1 MDTQTPQVYQALAG
15 KFERSQPFYRPN
27 MVLPDDGISTRPSEQ
42 RTLISSKD
50 TLSHQSTSPLLDVF
64 GLTNRDGEFN
74 CFLNVVLQALWHSD
88 SFRQSLMQFK
98 DVPFNRKFKEH
109 RLISEL
115 QVSCTIMV
123 NRLVSNSSRRLLIY
137 LRSGGR

>member
-1 MDTQTPQVYQALAG
+1 
-15 KFERSQPFYRPN
+15 

-42 RTLISSKD
+42 RTFISSKGQD
-50 TLSHQSTSPLLDVF
+50 TLLHHSPAPRLDEF

-74 CFLNVVLQALWHSD
+74 CFLNVVLQALWHSE

-115 QVSCTIMV
+115 QVSCMIMV
-123 NRLVSNSSRRLLIY
+123 NRLVSNSSRKLLM
-137 LRSGGR
+137 